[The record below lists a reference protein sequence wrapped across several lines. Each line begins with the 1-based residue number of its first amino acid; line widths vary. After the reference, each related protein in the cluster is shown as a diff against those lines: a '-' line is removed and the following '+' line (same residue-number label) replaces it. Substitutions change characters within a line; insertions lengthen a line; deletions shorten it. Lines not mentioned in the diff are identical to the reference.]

1 MQTGC
6 GAKFQPMHAW
16 QKTMSDFERQHPVAA
31 VSRAFTLIRGNLI
44 TILVFLFVG
53 AQSENFP
60 FLWWIGG
67 GFGLLL
73 VMGILN
79 WWRFLYK
86 IEDGT
91 LHIKSGIFVRKN
103 IYLTKDRIQVIDVTS
118 GIIQRL
124 FGLVRLD
131 IQTAGSSSRQA
142 ALEAITREKA
152 NEINWI
158 LRQETESSVEEGTTE
173 AGVSTAVDDARTI
186 KIPYK
191 ELLIAASTSG
201 SFGIA
206 LSIIA
211 TIFSQLEPL
220 ISESEYFEYI
230 FGLLPSQ
237 TDTVLIIAII
247 AVFVIFAWLISFF
260 STLLTYGN
268 FQLELNKKEL
278 VVSRG
283 IFEKKRITVPFN
295 RIQAIHITEG
305 IIRQPLGYAS
315 LHLES
320 AGYGD
325 DKGTGSIVLFPL
337 IKQKNIIPLLDEV
350 LPDYQKEMDGI
361 KPPSRSMRRYLLRSS
376 LPVTAATAVL
386 YWLLNFNIL
395 IWILPVASVYWG
407 WLKYRDAAVGWGTD
421 IFLMRSRRLS
431 KSTAYIKKRR
441 IQDATIIQSPFQKW
455 RNLCSVQVFVASGD
469 QGKSFTVRDIEID
482 DGMKLLYQVRK
493 NGTGELAHPTDESNA
508 ILLPGWA

>member
-1 MQTGC
+1 
-6 GAKFQPMHAW
+6 
-16 QKTMSDFERQHPVAA
+16 MSDFQRQHPVAA

-53 AQSENFP
+53 AQSDNFP
-60 FLWWIGG
+60 FLWWIAG
-67 GFGLLL
+67 GFGFLL

-142 ALEAITREKA
+142 ALDAITREKA
-152 NEINWI
+152 YEINWI
-158 LRQETESSVEEGTTE
+158 LREDTAINTDSDVTASTEEVT
-173 AGVSTAVDDARTI
+173 TI

-211 TIFSQLEPL
+211 TIFSQLEPF
-220 ISESEYFEYI
+220 ISESEYFEYA
-230 FGLLPSQ
+230 FNLLPSQ
-237 TDTVLIIAII
+237 TDTVLVITII

-260 STLLTYGN
+260 STLFTYGN
-268 FQLELNKKEL
+268 FQLEIKKKEV

-283 IFEKKRITVPFN
+283 IFEKKRITVPYN

-337 IKQKNIIPLLDEV
+337 IRQINIIPLLNEV
-350 LPDYQKEMDGI
+350 LPDYQKELDGI
-361 KPPSRSMRRYLLRSS
+361 KPPLRSLRRYLLRSA
-376 LPVTAATAVL
+376 LPVTVVTAVL
-386 YWLLNFNIL
+386 YWFLNLNIL
-395 IWILPVASVYWG
+395 IWILPAASVYWG
-407 WLKYRDAAVGWGTD
+407 WLKYRDAAIGWGED

-431 KSTAYIKKRR
+431 KSTAYIKKKRV
-441 IQDATIIQSPFQKW
+441 QDATVIQSPFQKW
-455 RNLCSVQVFVASGD
+455 RNLCSVQVYVASGD
-469 QGKSFTVRDIEID
+469 QGKSFIVRDIELE

-493 NGTGELAHPTDESNA
+493 NGARELSYPADESNA
-508 ILLPGWA
+508 VLLPGWA